1 MGVNASAMDVAI
13 AANVTISIP
22 QCLHPVT
29 VVKVNYIFFNILIQF
44 LVIVVAF
51 SLNCLGLMPVMRL
64 NMREKC

>member
-1 MGVNASAMDVAI
+1 MDVAI
-13 AANVTISIP
+13 AANVIISIP

-51 SLNCLGLMPVMRL
+51 SLNWVGLMPVMRL

>member
-1 MGVNASAMDVAI
+1 MDVAI
-13 AANVTISIP
+13 AANVIISIP
-22 QCLHPVT
+22 QYLHPVT